1 MKRKIG
7 VALCVLG
14 VLLAIFG
21 IIWITVIWPS
31 LARIPADLDQETIQQ
46 GTVALYDAQHDAYV
60 TYDVTNSR
68 HYVAVKASKDIV
80 YLNETIRFTDTATG
94 QEMPSVRA
102 NYLLAIDRVTR
113 KNVPGH
119 GDGDRDGNYSF
130 PFNVSKT
137 ETYPFWNEG
146 NPENLDCKYVDETD
160 YEGMHVY
167 IFEMSTPEG
176 GLITPA
182 GFLPPDLQIYQ
193 PEMRIDQKIR
203 MYVEPVSGVT
213 VYFES
218 TTKRSGK
225 IPVPDELFPATGLL
239 TYKNVNFYEDSLTF
253 TQDTI
258 DDLVSQAKSA
268 KSQLA
273 LAKVLPWLSIG
284 GGILLVGVGIFLAGM
299 VGFLFPGE
307 RGGKV
312 HRAKHLLIIAVVPT
326 LLMMAI
332 LPAVLGDGGEKAVS
346 SVVRNSSQAVNDI
359 PSLPKLS
366 ESTAQSSPNPAP
378 SQTDNSTVPVTSSGA
393 VKASFTVVSRPVND
407 EAASEA
413 ATAATSVAHD
423 PNSTSA
429 TASQRVA
436 SGVAANDRP
445 VPSDQLG
452 TEAGVRPK
460 SGGLTM
466 GWALLITAWS
476 VEIALVCGLAFIRDY
491 SIDL

>member
-332 LPAVLGDGGEKAVS
+332 LPAVLGDGGEKVVS
-346 SVVRNSSQAVNDI
+346 SVTRDSSQAVNDI
-359 PSLPKLS
+359 PLPKLS

-413 ATAATSVAHD
+413 ATAATSVARD

-429 TASQRVA
+429 TASQRVV